1 MEKLNVL
8 IYTKDEDYNPLGSI
22 QLEFFQLDDAGNET
36 YIGKSISG
44 DDGRLEISKTALGGE
59 GARIVVRNAKRLSG
73 EDIVQTSDGKYSTF
87 IVSNDETVQEVE
99 IVFQIK
105 KKHNVHI
112 NVTWK

>member
-8 IYTKDEDYNPLGSI
+8 IYTKDEDYNPLGSV
-22 QLEFFQLDDAGNET
+22 QVESFQVDNDGNET

-59 GARIVVRNAKRLSG
+59 GARIRVRNAKRLSG
-73 EDIVQTSDGKYSTF
+73 EDIVQTSDGIYSTF
-87 IVSNDETVQEVE
+87 IVSSDETVQKVE
-99 IVFQIK
+99 IVFQIE
-105 KKHNVHI
+105 KKHNISI

>member
-8 IYTKDEDYNPLGSI
+8 IYTKDEDYNPLGSV
-22 QLEFFQLDDAGNET
+22 QLEFFQLDNDGNET
-36 YIGKSISG
+36 YMGKSISG
-44 DDGRLEISKTALGGE
+44 DEGRLEISKTALGGE

-73 EDIVQTSDGKYSTF
+73 EDIVQTSDGIYSTF
-87 IVSNDETVQEVE
+87 IVSNDETVQKVD

-105 KKHNVHI
+105 KKHNISI

>member
-1 MEKLNVL
+1 MKKLNVL
-8 IYTKDEDYNPLGSI
+8 IYTKDENYNPLGSV
-22 QLEFFQLDDAGNET
+22 QVEFFQVDNNGNET

-44 DDGRLEISKTALGGE
+44 DDGRIEVSKTALGGE
-59 GARIVVRNAKRLSG
+59 GARILVRNAKRLSG

-87 IVSNDETVQEVE
+87 IVSNDETVQKVE

-105 KKHNVHI
+105 KKYDMTI

>member
-1 MEKLNVL
+1 MKKLNLL
-8 IYTKDEDYNPLGSI
+8 IYTKDEDYNPLGSV

-36 YIGKSISG
+36 YMGKSISG
-44 DDGRLEISKTALGGE
+44 DEGRLEISKTALGGE

-87 IVSNDETVQEVE
+87 IVSNDETVQKVD

-105 KKHNVHI
+105 KKHNISI

>member
-8 IYTKDEDYNPLGSI
+8 IYTKDEDYNPLGSV
-22 QLEFFQLDDAGNET
+22 QLEFFQLDNDGNET
-36 YIGKSISG
+36 YMGKSISG
-44 DDGRLEISKTALGGE
+44 DEGRLEISKTALGGE

-73 EDIVQTSDGKYSTF
+73 EDIVQTSDGIYSTF
-87 IVSNDETVQEVE
+87 IVSNDETVQTVE

-105 KKHNVHI
+105 KKHNISI

>member
-8 IYTKDEDYNPLGSI
+8 IYTKDEDYNPLGSV
-22 QLEFFQLDDAGNET
+22 QVEFFQVDNDGNET

-87 IVSNDETVQEVE
+87 IVSNDETVQKVD

-105 KKHNVHI
+105 KKHNISI

>member
-8 IYTKDEDYNPLGSI
+8 IYTKDEDYNPLGSV
-22 QLEFFQLDDAGNET
+22 QLEFFQVDNDGNET

-44 DDGRLEISKTALGGE
+44 DDGRLEISKTTLGGE

-73 EDIVQTSDGKYSTF
+73 EDIVQTSDGIYSTF

-105 KKHNVHI
+105 KKNNIHI
-112 NVTWK
+112 NVTWR

>member
-8 IYTKDEDYNPLGSI
+8 IYTKDEDYNPLGSV
-22 QLEFFQLDDAGNET
+22 QFEFFQVDDAGNET

-44 DDGRLEISKTALGGE
+44 DDGRLEISKTAIGGE
-59 GARIVVRNAKRLSG
+59 GARIRVRNAKRLSG
-73 EDIVQTSDGKYSTF
+73 EDIVQTSDGIYSTF

-105 KKHNVHI
+105 KKHNISI

>member
-44 DDGRLEISKTALGGE
+44 DDGIIEASKTTLGGE

-73 EDIVQTSDGKYSTF
+73 EDIVQTSDGIYSTF
-87 IVSNDETVQEVE
+87 IVSNDDTVQEVE
-99 IVFQIK
+99 FVFQIK
-105 KKHNVHI
+105 KKHNI
-112 NVTWK
+112 NIHVTWK

>member
-8 IYTKDEDYNPLGSI
+8 IYTKDEDYNPLGSV
-22 QLEFFQLDDAGNET
+22 QLEFFQLDNDGNET
-36 YIGKSISG
+36 YMGKSISG
-44 DDGRLEISKTALGGE
+44 DEGRLEISKTALGGE

-87 IVSNDETVQEVE
+87 IVSNDETVQKVE

-105 KKHNVHI
+105 KKHNISI

>member
-8 IYTKDEDYNPLGSI
+8 IYTKDEDYNPLGSV
-22 QLEFFQLDDAGNET
+22 QLEFFQVDNDGNET
-36 YIGKSISG
+36 YMGKSISG
-44 DDGRLEISKTALGGE
+44 DEGRLEISKTTLGGE
-59 GARIVVRNAKRLSG
+59 GAKIVVRNAKRLSG

>member
-8 IYTKDEDYNPLGSI
+8 IYTKDENYNPLGSI

-44 DDGRLEISKTALGGE
+44 DDGRLEISKTAIGGE
-59 GARIVVRNAKRLSG
+59 GARIRVRNAKRLSG
-73 EDIVQTSDGKYSTF
+73 EDIMQTSDGKYSTF
-87 IVSNDETVQEVE
+87 IVSNDETVQKVE

-105 KKHNVHI
+105 KKNNIHI
-112 NVTWK
+112 NVTWR

>member
-8 IYTKDEDYNPLGSI
+8 IYTKDEDYNPLGSV
-22 QLEFFQLDDAGNET
+22 QLEFFQVDNDGNET

-44 DDGRLEISKTALGGE
+44 DDGRLEISKTTLGGE

-73 EDIVQTSDGKYSTF
+73 EDIVQTSDGIYSTF

>member
-8 IYTKDEDYNPLGSI
+8 IYTKDEDYNPLGSV
-22 QLEFFQLDDAGNET
+22 QVEFFQVDNNGNET

-44 DDGRLEISKTALGGE
+44 DDGRIEVSKTALGGE

-87 IVSNDETVQEVE
+87 IVSSDETVQKVE

-105 KKHNVHI
+105 KKHNI
-112 NVTWK
+112 NIHVTWK

>member
-8 IYTKDEDYNPLGSI
+8 IYTKDEDYNPLGSV

-73 EDIVQTSDGKYSTF
+73 EDIVQTSDEKYSTF
-87 IVSNDETVQEVE
+87 IVSNDETIQKVE

-105 KKHNVHI
+105 KKHNISI

>member
-1 MEKLNVL
+1 MEKLNIL
-8 IYTKDEDYNPLGSI
+8 IYTKDEDYNPLGSV
-22 QLEFFQLDDAGNET
+22 QVEFFQLDDAGNET

-44 DDGRLEISKTALGGE
+44 DDGRIEVSKTTLGGE

-87 IVSNDETVQEVE
+87 IVSNDETVQKVD

-105 KKHNVHI
+105 KKHNISV

>member
-1 MEKLNVL
+1 MKKLNLL
-8 IYTKDEDYNPLGSI
+8 IYTKDEDYNPLGSV

-36 YIGKSISG
+36 YMGKSISG
-44 DDGRLEISKTALGGE
+44 DEGRLEISKTALGGE

-87 IVSNDETVQEVE
+87 IVSNDETVQKVE

-105 KKHNVHI
+105 KKHNISI

>member
-8 IYTKDEDYNPLGSI
+8 IYTKDEDYNPLGSV
-22 QLEFFQLDDAGNET
+22 QLEFFQLDNDGNET
-36 YIGKSISG
+36 YMGKSISG
-44 DDGRLEISKTALGGE
+44 DEGRLEISKTALGGE

-87 IVSNDETVQEVE
+87 IVSNDETVQKVD

-105 KKHNVHI
+105 KKHNISI